1 MKIITNKK
9 YKEYENLLTENEE
22 LKSDIEKCSAR
33 IDILEINRRELNANI
48 RELIDTIAYLK
59 KHDWHVVVWN
69 NRIFSA
75 TNESYYESASSIP
88 TLNVQ
93 YSEKVGID
101 KFQRKSIDEK
111 RKETK

>member
-9 YKEYENLLTENEE
+9 YKEYENLLIENEE

-33 IDILEINRRELNANI
+33 IDILEINRRKLNANI
-48 RELIDTIAYLK
+48 RELIDTTAYLK
-59 KHDWHVVVWN
+59 KHDWHAVVWN
-69 NRIFSA
+69 NRVFSA
-75 TNESYYESASSIP
+75 TNESYYESVGSIP

-93 YSEKVGID
+93 YIENFGID
-101 KFQRKSIDEK
+101 KFQRKSVGEK